1 MARKQKLWLDNNVLN
16 YFCKA
21 GCLQQLLAI
30 PNYDFATTSYIQLE
44 LEEGV
49 RAGVMSLNVALAA
62 IQQGVIQV
70 YDTNVPPLC
79 NVPTVEGDESLKL
92 CVEHYGGFVLTHDK
106 SLINNLQRMNL
117 GCIPFKDFLQKAL
130 KSGWLNREKVNLLCR
145 LAGIKNSSYSR
156 NG

>member
-1 MARKQKLWLDNNVLN
+1 MARKQKLWLDNDVLN

-49 RAGVMSLNVALAA
+49 RVGINSLNAALAA

-79 NVPTVEGDESLKL
+79 NVPIVDADESLRL
-92 CVEHYGGFVLTHDK
+92 CVEYYGDFVLTHDK
-106 SLINNLQRMNL
+106 SLIKDLRRANL
-117 GCIPFKDFLQKAL
+117 GCIPFKDFLQVAL
-130 KSGWLNREKVNLLCR
+130 KNGWLNGETVNLLGR
-145 LAGIKNSSYSR
+145 LAGI
-156 NG
+156 